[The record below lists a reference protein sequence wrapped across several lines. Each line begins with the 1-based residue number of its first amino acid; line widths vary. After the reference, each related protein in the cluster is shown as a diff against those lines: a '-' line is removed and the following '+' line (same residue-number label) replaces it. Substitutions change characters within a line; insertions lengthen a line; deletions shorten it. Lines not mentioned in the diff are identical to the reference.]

1 MIEERG
7 VVLAVLCD
15 GGCAATSGDGGRYFT
30 RPSLTEVEPDNVL
43 AEIERIQLGRARKAR
58 PRRVLWGT

>member
-1 MIEERG
+1 VIEERG
-7 VVLAVLCD
+7 GVLAVLCD

-43 AEIERIQLGRARKAR
+43 AEIERI
-58 PRRVLWGT
+58 